1 MKIYAIMIFSFKS
14 IMPVLFLRKSN
25 VGYILS
31 GKGAIGVSL
40 RNALKSDET
49 YL

>member
-1 MKIYAIMIFSFKS
+1 MIFSFKS

-40 RNALKSDET
+40 RNALKSGET